1 MQHAITV
8 LKRSNNAVEFQGITI
23 SAQKFLSRMARS
35 GFDAQKTERMF
46 ARIKVGGTWV
56 LILSRAQVRMISKEA
71 WKNVA

>member
-35 GFDAQKTERMF
+35 GFDAQKPSVCSLGSRLVDLGF
-46 ARIKVGGTWV
+46 LFLAGT
-56 LILSRAQVRMISKEA
+56 QVRMISKA
-71 WKNVA
+71 WKNVV